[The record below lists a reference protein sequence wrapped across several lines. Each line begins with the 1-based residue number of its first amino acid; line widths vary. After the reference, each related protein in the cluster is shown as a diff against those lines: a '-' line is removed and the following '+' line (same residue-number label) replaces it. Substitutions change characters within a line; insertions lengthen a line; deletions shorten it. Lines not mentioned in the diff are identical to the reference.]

1 MKKRILFFATLVLV
15 ALAVVSCEST
25 EDCGFCKNVTY
36 DNGVKT
42 NESGETE
49 YCGENL
55 SAQKTKPNVTMGTL
69 VTKTVC
75 R

>member
-1 MKKRILFFATLVLV
+1 MKKKILFFAGLMFIAWATT
-15 ALAVVSCEST
+15 SCADT
-25 EDCGFCKNVTY
+25 EDCGFCKNITY
-36 DNGVKT
+36 DNGIKT
-42 NESGETE
+42 NESVETE

-55 SAQKTKPNVTMGTL
+55 SAQKTKSDVTIGSQ